1 METSGMARLE
11 FSLEHHQPMDVAQ
24 ARFEAGIDE
33 AVSRYRSWVDQVD
46 WSEDGQAA
54 TISGSGYEVR
64 LWYDERFL
72 HVRGRIPLAWKLFE
86 GAVRHRI
93 REMILRPA

>member
-1 METSGMARLE
+1 MARLD
-11 FSLEHHQPMDVAQ
+11 FRLEHQQPIDEAQ
-24 ARFEAGIDE
+24 AKFEAGIDE
-33 AVSRYRSWVDQVD
+33 AVSRFGSWIGRVD

-72 HVRGRIPLAWKLFE
+72 HVQGHVPLAWKVFE
-86 GAVRHRI
+86 GAVRHYI
-93 REMILRPA
+93 REMIARPV

>member
-1 METSGMARLE
+1 MARVN
-11 FSLEHHQPMDVAQ
+11 FTLEHHQPTDVAR

-33 AVSRYRSWVDQVD
+33 AVSRYRSWIGTVD

-72 HVRGRIPLAWKLFE
+72 HVQGRVPLAWKIFE

-93 REMILRPA
+93 GEMIARPA

>member
-1 METSGMARLE
+1 MARLD
-11 FSLEHHQPMDVAQ
+11 FKLEHHQPIDAAQ

-33 AVSRYRSWVDQVD
+33 AVSRYRSWIDRVE

-54 TISGSGYEVR
+54 TIAGSGYEVR
-64 LWYDERFL
+64 LWYDEHWL
-72 HVRGRIPLAWKLFE
+72 HVQGHVPLAWKLFE

-93 REMILRPA
+93 REMIARPVERA

>member
-1 METSGMARLE
+1 MARMD
-11 FSLEHHQPMDVAQ
+11 FSLEHHQPLDAAQ
-24 ARFEAGIDE
+24 SRFEAGIDE
-33 AVSRYRSWVDQVD
+33 ALSRYGTWVGRVD

-54 TISGSGYEVR
+54 TISGAGYKVR

-72 HVRGRIPLAWKLFE
+72 HVEGNVPLAWKLFE

-93 REMILRPA
+93 REMIARPV